1 MKSTY
6 AIIAAVV
13 VVLLLVI
20 AYAYEKCKFG
30 LNKHLPAKWQKTCP
44 PPANGFVGAFGRSPG
59 MEHCHAWDSD
69 HTRRSSFNQ
78 CTWV

>member
-6 AIIAAVV
+6 VIAAVV
-13 VVLLLVI
+13 IVLLIVI

-30 LNKHLPAKWQKTCP
+30 LNKHLPTKWQKTCP

-59 MEHCHAWDSD
+59 MEGCHAWDD
-69 HTRRSSFNQ
+69 ANKRWSSFNR
-78 CTWV
+78 CTWA